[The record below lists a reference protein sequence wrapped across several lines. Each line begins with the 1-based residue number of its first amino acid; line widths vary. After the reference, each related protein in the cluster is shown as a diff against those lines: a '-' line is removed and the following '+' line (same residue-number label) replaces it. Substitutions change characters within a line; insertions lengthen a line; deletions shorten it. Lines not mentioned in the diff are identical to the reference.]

1 MNVRNLSSLFLS
13 LFTLVVLGCGGGGGG
28 GGTAVIPADPN
39 APTALTV
46 SSSAPSR
53 LVSDPPVTITANVL
67 KSNGSPVAIGT
78 VVNFTTTGGT
88 LSAVTTTNASG
99 NATATLT
106 SPSKGTFTV
115 TVTVGSLP
123 AKTAQVACIDPNA
136 PNAVTV
142 TGANTANIGTGVVLT
157 ATVTPDGSNGTGGP
171 GGAIPDGT
179 VVTFSSLTPG
189 AAFSAVTTTV
199 GGVATATLSGIAT
212 PATVTVTASA
222 GGILS
227 PAKTINFIDPN
238 VPSIVTVT
246 GTPVAGFINGQRPVV
261 VSANVVRVVGGPV
274 PTGTTVN
281 FVITAGTGSLTSAT
295 ATTNASGDASVTL
308 NSTVE
313 GNVTVQAT
321 AAPANSSAIFAF
333 SNPNKPASIALAA
346 NPVSGVINNQTP
358 VTLTATLTP
367 VDVANGTIANGT
379 TVNFAIIS
387 GTGTLSVASAT
398 TTGGVASVTLNS
410 TAAGTIAVN
419 ATAGSAP
426 VVTSST
432 VNVGFVTQPTT
443 VTVKLAT
450 SGTLPLGTLIGGI
463 QAVATASPST
473 GLSIQP
479 SDVILSGVSANS
491 LLTPNTTTVSSVQL
505 ALINTTG
512 FGIGE
517 FVTLTYHVASGTFPV
532 AGSFGVTP
540 VSVINTIGAV
550 IPGITVAVQSV
561 TIQ

>member
-13 LFTLVVLGCGGGGGG
+13 LLILVVVGCGGGG
-28 GGTAVIPADPN
+28 GGTAVIPTDPN
-39 APTALTV
+39 APAALTV
-46 SSSAPSR
+46 SSSVPSR

-67 KSNGSPVAIGT
+67 KSNGSPVATGT
-78 VVNFTTTGGT
+78 VVTFTTTGGT

-99 NATATLT
+99 NATVTLT
-106 SPSKGTFTV
+106 SATKGDFTV
-115 TVTVGSLP
+115 TATVGSLP
-123 AKTAQVACIDPNA
+123 AKTVQVKCIDPNA
-136 PNAVTV
+136 PNSVAV
-142 TGANTANIGTGVVLT
+142 TGANTANIGTSVALT
-157 ATVTPDGSNGTGGP
+157 ATVTPDGTNGSGGP

-179 VVTFSSLTPG
+179 VVTFASLTPG
-189 AAFSAVTTTV
+189 ATFSAVTTTV
-199 GGVATATLSGIAT
+199 GGVATANLSGIAS

-222 GGILS
+222 GGVTS
-227 PAKTINFIDPN
+227 PAKTVNFIDPN
-238 VPSIVTVT
+238 VPSVVTVS
-246 GTPVAGFINGQRPVV
+246 GAPVAGFISGQRPVV
-261 VSANVVRVVGGPV
+261 VTANVVRVVGGPV
-274 PTGTTVN
+274 PAGTTVN
-281 FVITAGTGSLTSAT
+281 FAITTGSGSLSSAT

-321 AAPANSSAIFAF
+321 AAPATGSATFAF
-333 SNPNKPASIALAA
+333 SNPNKPASIVVAA

-367 VDVANGTIANGT
+367 ADVANGTIANGT

-387 GTGTLSVASAT
+387 GTGTLSASSAT

-426 VVTSST
+426 VVTSNT

-450 SGTLPLGTLIGGI
+450 SGTLPIGTLIGGI
-463 QAVATASPST
+463 QAIATATPSS
-473 GLSIQP
+473 GLSIQS
-479 SDVILSGVSANS
+479 SDVILSGVSAGS
-491 LLTPNTTTVSSVQL
+491 LLTPNTTSVSSVQL

-512 FGIGE
+512 FGTGE
-517 FVTLTYHVASGTFPV
+517 FVALTYHVASGTFPV

-550 IPGITVAVQSV
+550 IPGITVVVQSV

>member
-13 LFTLVVLGCGGGGGG
+13 LLTLVVLGCGGGGGG
-28 GGTAVIPADPN
+28 TAGVPADPN
-39 APTALTV
+39 APAALTI
-46 SSSAPSR
+46 SSSASSR

-67 KSNGSPVAIGT
+67 KSNGSPVATGT
-78 VVNFTTTGGT
+78 VVSFTTTGGT

-99 NATATLT
+99 NASATLT

-115 TVTVGSLP
+115 TATVGSLP
-123 AKTAQVACIDPNA
+123 AKTVQVACIDPNA
-136 PNAVTV
+136 PNAVSV
-142 TGANTANIGTGVVLT
+142 AAADTANIGTGVVLT
-157 ATVTPDGSNGTGGP
+157 AIVTPDGTNGTGGS

-179 VVTFSSLTPG
+179 VVTFSSLSPG

-199 GGVATATLSGIAT
+199 GGVATATLSGVAT

-222 GGILS
+222 GGVSS
-227 PAKTINFIDPN
+227 PGKTINFIDPN

-246 GTPVAGFINGQRPVV
+246 VAPSVGFINGQRPVV
-261 VSANVVRVVGGPV
+261 VSANVARVVGGPV

-308 NSTVE
+308 NSVVE
-313 GNVTVQAT
+313 GNITIQAT
-321 AAPANSSAIFAF
+321 AAPSNGSATFAF
-333 SNPNKPASIALAA
+333 SNPNKPASIVLAA

-387 GTGTLSVASAT
+387 GTGTLSAASAT

-410 TAAGTIAVN
+410 STAGIIAVN
-419 ATAGSAP
+419 ATAGNAP
-426 VVTSST
+426 VVTSNT
-432 VNVGFVTQPTT
+432 VNAGFVTQPTT

-450 SGTLPLGTLIGGI
+450 SGTLPIGALIGGI
-463 QAVATASPST
+463 QAVAIASPSS
-473 GLSIQP
+473 GFSIQP
-479 SDVILSGVSANS
+479 SDVILGGVSAGS

-550 IPGITVAVQSV
+550 IPGITIVVQSV